1 VTGDVRRGLVRTVG
15 AVLAGLGLLG
25 AAAGYYVAYNADHWA
40 DSADLGIAGALV
52 AICLAIVGLL
62 LIQFKS

>member
-1 VTGDVRRGLVRTVG
+1 MRKLG

-25 AAAGYYVAYNADHWA
+25 AAAGYYIAYNADHWA
-40 DSADLGIAGALV
+40 DSADLGIGGALV

-62 LIQFKS
+62 LIQFRS